1 MATLPTIDPQL
12 IEKTHSAIFDT
23 WFPLDELPIP
33 PSVKPEIAAI
43 ATQVSAGMFRAFSGS
58 SLMAILTGM
67 TYPTALPFYTCLA
80 HSQNKAA
87 QAFLAGTGGY
97 GGLAADQRSALF
109 SFLFEG
115 SCGPESAMFAMILRE
130 AYLSGIWDL
139 PLAVPLTEI
148 QAPALFMQN
157 VDIYSKIHA
166 PTIPPS
172 RLDYDPESKSIKH
185 RDGPIDCLVVG
196 SGPGGATVAHQ
207 LWEAGKR
214 VVLIEKG
221 PWVIWGSMN
230 TRSYSTLMFQHKNAA
245 TSDHGVLLRSGET
258 LGGGT
263 TVNIDLAF
271 SPLEATI
278 QARVGEWKEK
288 GLIDP
293 RFYTQEHLSTAYQWV
308 REKIQT
314 RQLSQTE
321 LNQDN
326 RVLWDGAEA
335 LGVDPKLYHL
345 NRYPVGF
352 SPSPVDD
359 KRDAAKQLLLPAAED
374 TRNPL
379 SIIPDASIGE
389 ILFET
394 MPGGQ
399 EDRATG
405 VTLKMNLPW
414 TAYGNTI
421 VDPCNLKI
429 PVDVTVTIHAE
440 HVILAA
446 GTIGT
451 TRILLNTAKNNP
463 AIANPRIGKGLILHP
478 SVPMIGVFDQQIN
491 LLEGLDSAT
500 FVDAFGVVPGF
511 IFETMGGLPAYGAV
525 LIPGNGKQVY
535 ENIVKFNVCAGFG
548 AMLVDTPSD
557 SNCISLNDQGNPVL
571 TYTLSETDK
580 KRFRTGVAVGIR
592 MMFLAGAKSV
602 IIPSNEN
609 FLNEKDFDPMQGVF
623 LTNIEQADL
632 VEKYLNFTP
641 NRTLLTAAHLQAANK
656 MGPSPEIAVVS
667 TRQRVWNVITGREV
681 PNLYVMDS
689 SIFPTSVGANPMQ
702 SIYTFAKIFTARFLH
717 GMDETN
723 STPMH
728 VTGERHAERVISGA
742 NVAEQASRE
751 ERLVA
756 DQDCNLPRGS

>member
-230 TRSYSTLMFQHKNAA
+230 TRSYSTLMFQHNNAA
-245 TSDHGVLLRSGET
+245 TSDNGVLLRSGET

-399 EDRATG
+399 EDRVTG

-742 NVAEQASRE
+742 NVAE
-751 ERLVA
+751 
-756 DQDCNLPRGS
+756 